1 MRNLLM
7 AGLAAVG
14 LMAVATPASA
24 QSMNVPAIVEDVL
37 GEICVP
43 YARTGDVAAAIGAA
57 ETLGYTIIED
67 ESGMDLASDRPWADV
82 QLTRRHHGTVT
93 LELSYGRGLCSVG
106 IHEGGAS
113 TMAPAAEPYVA
124 ALGLEPLLLSV
135 DGQSTTDMAVWRSGT
150 TQLVI
155 SRSPRFSPGSEM
167 VLSFELP

>member
-1 MRNLLM
+1 MRHLLM

-14 LMAVATPASA
+14 LMAVAAPASA
-24 QSMNVPAIVEDVL
+24 QSMNVPAIVDDVL
-37 GEICVP
+37 GQICVP

-57 ETLGYTIIED
+57 EALGYAIIED
-67 ESGMDLASDRPWADV
+67 ESGMDLGSDRPWADV

-113 TMAPAAEPYVA
+113 NMVPAAEPYME
-124 ALGLEPLLLSV
+124 ALGLEPLLLSIE
-135 DGQSTTDMAVWRSGT
+135 GQSTTDMAVWRSGT

>member
-1 MRNLLM
+1 MRHLFM

-14 LMAVATPASA
+14 LMAGAAPASA

-37 GEICVP
+37 GQICVP
-43 YARTGDVAAAIGAA
+43 YARSGDVAAAIRAA
-57 ETLGYTIIED
+57 EDLRYEIIAD
-67 ESGMDLASDRPWADV
+67 ESGMDLESDRPWAYV
-82 QLTRRHHGTVT
+82 RLTRRHHGTVT
-93 LELSYGRGLCSVG
+93 LDLAYDRGLCAVG

-113 TMAPAAEPYVA
+113 NMAPAAEPYVQ
-124 ALGLEPLLLSV
+124 ALGLQPLLLSIE
-135 DGQSTTDMAVWRSGT
+135 GQPTTDMAVWRSGS